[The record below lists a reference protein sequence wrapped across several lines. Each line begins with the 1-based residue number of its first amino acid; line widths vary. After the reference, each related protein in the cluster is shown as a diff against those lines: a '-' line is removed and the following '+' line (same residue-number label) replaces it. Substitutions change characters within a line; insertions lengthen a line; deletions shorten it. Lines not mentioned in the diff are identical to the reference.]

1 MAFYQQ
7 EWETM
12 PLEQLQQL
20 QLSKFKEQAHRVYR
34 NPFMKQR
41 YQEAGMHPEDI
52 KNWDDLKKA
61 PFTYKNDLRDNY
73 PTGLL
78 CGKWEDVVR
87 IHMTSGTTGT
97 PTPMTYTKN
106 DLDNWA
112 ICMARNFVAGG
123 LTKNDVVQ
131 QAHGLGLFTGGF
143 GFHYGLE
150 RVGAK
155 IVPTGAGGTERQ
167 LRLMQEWGTTV
178 FTGTPTYASY
188 ISEVA
193 MELGID
199 PVRDLKLRLGFHGG
213 EPCTDELRHRIN
225 ERMGYKA
232 HGGGMRRCYG
242 LTEMGGP
249 MSMDC
254 ESESGIH
261 IWMDHYLI
269 EVLDPDTLEAVQ
281 PGTPGEL
288 VLSNL
293 NYEAMPILR
302 YRTGD
307 RVIVNFDTC
316 ECGRTHPR
324 ITNFLGRVDDMLL
337 VSGTNIFPSQV
348 EDVLLQHPDISE
360 NWQLVIGSRKG
371 LHTLKVEVEP
381 VSGANIDDEY
391 ISTLEKTLHSYLE
404 ITCKV
409 HFKPIGSLKR
419 YEGKAVR
426 VVDERKM

>member
-1 MAFYQQ
+1 M
-7 EWETM
+7 
-12 PLEQLQQL
+12 
-20 QLSKFKEQAHRVYR
+20 
-34 NPFMKQR
+34 N
-41 YQEAGMHPEDI
+41 
-52 KNWDDLKKA
+52 
-61 PFTYKNDLRDNY
+61 
-73 PTGLL
+73 
-78 CGKWEDVVR
+78 
-87 IHMTSGTTGT
+87 
-97 PTPMTYTKN
+97 
-106 DLDNWA
+106 
-112 ICMARNFVAGG
+112 
-123 LTKNDVVQ
+123 
-131 QAHGLGLFTGGF
+131 
-143 GFHYGLE
+143 
-150 RVGAK
+150 
-155 IVPTGAGGTERQ
+155 
-167 LRLMQEWGTTV
+167 
-178 FTGTPTYASY
+178 
-188 ISEVA
+188 
-193 MELGID
+193 
-199 PVRDLKLRLGFHGG
+199 
-213 EPCTDELRHRIN
+213 
-225 ERMGYKA
+225 
-232 HGGGMRRCYG
+232 
-242 LTEMGGP
+242 
-249 MSMDC
+249 
-254 ESESGIH
+254 
-261 IWMDHYLI
+261 HYLI

-281 PGTPGEL
+281 QGTPGEL

-316 ECGRTHPR
+316 ACGRTHPR